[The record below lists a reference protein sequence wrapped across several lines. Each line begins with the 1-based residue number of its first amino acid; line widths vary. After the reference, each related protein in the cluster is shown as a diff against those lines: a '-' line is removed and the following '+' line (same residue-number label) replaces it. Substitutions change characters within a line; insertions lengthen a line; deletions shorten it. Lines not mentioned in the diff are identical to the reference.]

1 MKLIFDYKFRFYLS
15 KMNEICLHCHQLY
28 LSLIIFMGFGQCALR
43 AYCPDVYTVL
53 SNQKKPTTIN
63 CCRRTTG
70 LGTSWIT
77 FGKFCSMFS
86 SLHIF
91 CILKYLQKESFIRTL
106 VVFRIRS
113 LAGLSQALEK
123 DKIVDITLLF
133 YNF

>member
-1 MKLIFDYKFRFYLS
+1 MELIFDYKFRFYLS
-15 KMNEICLHCHQLY
+15 KMNEICLHCHWLY
-28 LSLIIFMGFGQCALR
+28 LSSIILGFGQCALR

-91 CILKYLQKESFIRTL
+91 CILKYLYIEG
-106 VVFRIRS
+106 VFHSYFGGFQNQIS
-113 LAGLSQALEK
+113 CGLELGFGER
-123 DKIVDITLLF
+123 
-133 YNF
+133 